1 MSAGEPCPAVRVLRL
16 RPGARLPSRATSGST
31 GYDLYACIPE
41 PGFLDVGSD
50 PVLVPTGLA
59 IEIPP
64 GYDAQIRPRSGLSA
78 HGVMA
83 TFGTLDSDYR
93 GEVFVTLY
101 CVGSAAPYRVR
112 DGDRIAQLVVARLA
126 DLPLVEA
133 EALTDTARA
142 GGGHGS
148 TGR

>member
-1 MSAGEPCPAVRVLRL
+1 MSAGDPCPAIRVVRL
-16 RPGARLPSRATSGST
+16 RPDARLPSRATSGST
-31 GYDLYACIPE
+31 GYDLYACLPE
-41 PGFLDVGSD
+41 PGFLDVGPD

-59 IEIPP
+59 IETPP

-78 HGVMA
+78 RGVMA

-112 DGDRIAQLVVARLA
+112 HGDRIAQLVIAKLA
-126 DLPLVEA
+126 DLPLIEVEA
-133 EALTDTARA
+133 LSETDR
-142 GGGHGS
+142 GPGGHGS

>member
-1 MSAGEPCPAVRVLRL
+1 MSAGEPCPVVRVVRL
-16 RPGARLPSRATSGST
+16 RPGARLPSRATPGST
-31 GYDLYACIPE
+31 GLDLYACIPE
-41 PGFLDVGSD
+41 PGFLDIGAD
-50 PVLVPTGLA
+50 PAVVPTGLA

-78 HGVMA
+78 RGVIA

-101 CVGSAAPYRVR
+101 CVGSAGPYRVR
-112 DGDRIAQLVVARLA
+112 DGDRVAQLVITKLA
-126 DLPLVEA
+126 DLTVVEVD
-133 EALTDTARA
+133 ALSETERGA
-142 GGGHGS
+142 GGHGS